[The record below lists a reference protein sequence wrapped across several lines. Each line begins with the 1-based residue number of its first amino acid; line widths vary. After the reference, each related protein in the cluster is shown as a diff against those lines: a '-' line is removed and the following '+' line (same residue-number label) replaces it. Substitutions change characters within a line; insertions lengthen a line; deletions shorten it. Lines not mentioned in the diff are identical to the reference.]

1 VFFVVCFLNLIVQ
14 DGPIHEELTMEKS
27 DSRRLRRMEEGVME
41 LRQQFAFK
49 SFLKA
54 LGRAAV
60 DRMHWMALGLLITVG
75 LFSFWNTFALI
86 NNNRSQV
93 QLRTLLNE
101 VQETLALL
109 DDAETGQRG
118 YLLLDEDAYL
128 EPYTRAIAIADQQ
141 LAKVGKLI
149 SAIPSEQFKFQELR
163 NLIETRYSI
172 MKNSID
178 LRKSQGID
186 AAMQVVRT
194 GKGKRVMD
202 EIRVMASELK
212 LEIQTLLS
220 KGDVRTVAFAKRA
233 TIWAVLGTVLAAV
246 LFVAVIQRERRDRKR
261 AEQRA
266 MVDEGTE
273 ELARSVETSR
283 LLALAKSEREI
294 EALGQ
299 QARDLAA
306 FVQTLQERTLKE
318 SDKEI
323 EALGLKARDLARS
336 VEATRI
342 QTLMQTE
349 GKIEALGKKARELA
363 STVETSRILTLNQ
376 SDVKIEEL
384 GQLARDLAS
393 SVESSRLETLIES
406 DGKIKAMGEEAREL
420 AFSVET
426 SRLET
431 LIESDGKIKELGK
444 TARDLAT
451 SMETSRIRTLN
462 QSDGKIEALGQR
474 ARDLATFVETSRIQ
488 ALNESNQEIRK
499 LNEELE
505 ERVLERTAQLEAANK
520 ELDSFSYSV
529 SHDLRAPLRAI
540 DGFSRI
546 VMEDHSATLSEEG
559 RSYLQMVRDNTR
571 QMGQLVDDLLAF
583 ARLGRQPLAKHLVE
597 PDKMVRQCLTELTK
611 EQEGRQLELVIGEL
625 PCCHGD
631 PALLKQVW
639 TNLISNALKY
649 TRKKDKARIEI
660 GCRTEAHVRVE
671 GEPHSRA
678 NAGPEVIYFVKDNGA
693 GFDMKYIK
701 KLFGVFQ
708 RLHKVSDYEGTG
720 VGLAIVQRIVNRH
733 GGRIWADAKFN
744 EGATFSFTLA

>member
-1 VFFVVCFLNLIVQ
+1 
-14 DGPIHEELTMEKS
+14 MEKS

-49 SFLKA
+49 PSLKT
-54 LGRAAV
+54 LGRALI
-60 DRMHWMALGLLITVG
+60 DRAHWLALGLLITVG

-86 NNNRSQV
+86 SNNRTQV
-93 QLRTLLNE
+93 QRRTLLNE
-101 VQETLALL
+101 VQESLSLL

-118 YLLLDEDAYL
+118 YLLVGDDAYL
-128 EPYTRAIAIADQQ
+128 EPYTRAVAVADQQ
-141 LAKVGKLI
+141 LAKVARLI
-149 SAIPSEQFKFQELR
+149 SALPSERPEFDAMQTLIATKYSMMKHVIELR
-163 NLIETRYSI
+163 QTEGIE
-172 MKNSID
+172 
-178 LRKSQGID
+178 
-186 AAMQVVRT
+186 AAMKVLRT
-194 GKGKRVMD
+194 GGGKKVMD
-202 EIRVMASELK
+202 EVRVMAAELK
-212 LEIQTLLS
+212 LNIQTVLAE
-220 KGDVRTVAFAKRA
+220 GDVCTFALAKRA
-233 TIWAVLGTVLAAV
+233 TVWAILGTVLAAI
-246 LFVAVIQRERRDRKR
+246 LFVSVIQRERRERKR
-261 AEQRA
+261 AEERV
-266 MVDEGTE
+266 MVDEGAE

-323 EALGLKARDLARS
+323 EALGQQARDLARS
-336 VEATRI
+336 VESTRL
-342 QTLMQTE
+342 QTLKQTE
-349 GKIEALGKKARELA
+349 GRIEAMGQRARDLA
-363 STVETSRILTLNQ
+363 SSVEKSRINTLVE

-406 DGKIKAMGEEAREL
+406 DGRIKAMGEEAREL

-474 ARDLATFVETSRIQ
+474 ARDLAEFVETSRIQ

-505 ERVLERTAQLEAANK
+505 ERVVERTAQLEAANK

-546 VMEDHSATLSEEG
+546 VLEDHSANLSEEG
-559 RSYLQMVRDNTR
+559 KSYLQMVRDNTR

-583 ARLGRQPLAKHLVE
+583 ARLGRQPLTKHLVE
-597 PDKMVRQCLTELTK
+597 PDKMVRQCLNELTK

-625 PCCHGD
+625 PCCHAD

-660 GCRTEAHVRVE
+660 GCRSEARVRVE
-671 GEPHSRA
+671 GEPHTRA
-678 NAGPEVIYFVKDNGA
+678 NAGPEVVYFVKDNGA

-733 GGRIWADAKFN
+733 GGRIWADAKLS